1 MKLAVPKL
9 KVECLRPK
17 EIEKYDYERIKLSLN
32 EKFSKY
38 RDYKERLDI
47 IESRIESGL
56 SNDNLSVFSS
66 NISNPTENKVEQ
78 RSRYIDYV
86 DEIEKVIDLVIKI
99 LTEDEITV
107 LRYSLL
113 SNYND
118 NDIAEI
124 MHLYKNSYF
133 QRKKSCYI
141 KVAKYFGLDY
151 EF

>member
-47 IESRIESGL
+47 IASRIESGL
-56 SNDNLSVFSS
+56 S
-66 NISNPTENKVEQ
+66 
-78 RSRYIDYV
+78 
-86 DEIEKVIDLVIKI
+86 
-99 LTEDEITV
+99 
-107 LRYSLL
+107 
-113 SNYND
+113 ND

-133 QRKKSCYI
+133 QRKRCCSN
-141 KVAKYFGLDY
+141 YFR
-151 EF
+151 